1 MLKYFFFLLI
11 LSFALYSCGNQQ
23 SSFSSDV
30 ETSVNVQEIKPS
42 SIYDSY
48 TATGSVDPVNE
59 VELANES
66 EGEYYLQKNPR
77 TGKLYKMGD
86 EVRKGE
92 LIVKFENKEYEY
104 SVNIKGAKVD
114 LDIAK
119 MTYDKQCA
127 LYDKGGVTLSEKV
140 NAESDYIS
148 AQKSYETALLE
159 LQELSIKAP
168 FSGVITNLPY
178 YTQGVKIAADNTIV
192 ELMKYTS
199 MVLDVSLPESQLSKV
214 KEGLGVEIT
223 NYTIPDKVL
232 TGEITE
238 ISPAID
244 EDTRT
249 FSSRI
254 IVDNSDEFLRP
265 GMFVKAKIII
275 TKKDSVIVIPKDVIL
290 SRSEGKAVF
299 VASSRAAREKYIKTG
314 IETEDS
320 IEVVDGLDFDERLIT
335 SGYETLKNRSK
346 IKIVK

>member
-1 MLKYFFFLLI
+1 MLKYFSILLV

-48 TATGSVDPVNE
+48 TATGSVSPVNE
-59 VELANES
+59 VELTNES

-77 TGKLYKMGD
+77 TGKLFKMGD
-86 EVRKGE
+86 DVKKGE
-92 LIVKFENKEYEY
+92 LIVRFENKAYEYE
-104 SVNIKGAKVD
+104 VNIKGAKVD

-119 MTYDKQCA
+119 MTYEKQCA

-148 AQKSYETALLE
+148 AQKAYESALIE
-159 LQELSIKAP
+159 LDELNIKAP

-178 YTQGVKIAADNTIV
+178 YTQGVKLAADNTIL

-199 MVLDVSLPESQLSKV
+199 MVLDVSLPESQLGKA
-214 KEGLGVEIT
+214 KTGLEVEIT
-223 NYTIPDKVL
+223 NYTLPDTIL

-244 EDTRT
+244 ADTRT
-249 FSSRI
+249 FSGRI
-254 IVDNSDEFLRP
+254 IVDNSEEFLKP

-275 TKKDSVIVIPKDVIL
+275 TRKDSVIVIPKDVLL

-299 VASSRAAREKYIKTG
+299 VASNRAARQKYIKTG
-314 IETEDS
+314 IESEDS
-320 IEVVDGLDFDERLIT
+320 IEVVSGLEFEERLIT